1 MPIRIAADKDQPSV
15 AIEIPIEKPL
25 PDYDLEQ
32 IEQPTPRDI
41 DALLVSQ
48 GFRDLV
54 DDARGVLTE
63 LMCNPPPLPNTT
75 HLVDL
80 GLSHVPDFEIT
91 QLTGA
96 ICPSDD
102 EVYRP
107 GLWIVLKD
115 RKSPAKQTLG
125 EVAMEHARIVAH
137 ELVKRLGINRSASL
151 IFRIELLFV
160 HSSGSNLTF
169 VAQLRRLELSTR
181 NDTPDEEAELC
192 RKEKDC

>member
-1 MPIRIAADKDQPSV
+1 MAIRIAPDKDQPSV
-15 AIEIPIEKPL
+15 AIEIPLENPL
-25 PDYDLEQ
+25 PDYDLKQ

-54 DDARGVLTE
+54 DDTRGLLTE
-63 LMCNPPPLPNTT
+63 LVSNPPPLPNNT

-80 GLSHVPDFEIT
+80 DLTGVPDFEIA

-96 ICPSDD
+96 ICPSDDD

-115 RKSPAKQTLG
+115 KKARAKQGLG
-125 EVAMEHARIVAH
+125 EVALEHARVIAQ
-137 ELVKRLGINRSASL
+137 ELVRRLGI
-151 IFRIELLFV
+151 
-160 HSSGSNLTF
+160 
-169 VAQLRRLELSTR
+169 
-181 NDTPDEEAELC
+181 
-192 RKEKDC
+192 

>member
-1 MPIRIAADKDQPSV
+1 MSIRIAPDKEQPSV
-15 AIEIPIEKPL
+15 AIEISLVKPL

-41 DALLVSQ
+41 DGLLVSQ

-63 LMCNPPPLPNTT
+63 LMCNPPPLPNDT

-80 GLSHVPDFEIT
+80 GLSHVPDFEIA

-96 ICPSDD
+96 ICPGDD

-115 RKSPAKQTLG
+115 KKSPPKQSLG
-125 EVAMEHARIVAH
+125 EVAMEHARVIAH
-137 ELVKRLGINRSASL
+137 ELVKRLGI
-151 IFRIELLFV
+151 
-160 HSSGSNLTF
+160 
-169 VAQLRRLELSTR
+169 
-181 NDTPDEEAELC
+181 
-192 RKEKDC
+192 

>member
-1 MPIRIAADKDQPSV
+1 M
-15 AIEIPIEKPL
+15 
-25 PDYDLEQ
+25 PDYDLEE

-41 DALLVSQ
+41 DGLLVSQ

-63 LMCNPPPLPNTT
+63 LVDNPPPLPNDT

-80 GLSHVPDFEIT
+80 ELTTVPDFEIA

-115 RKSPAKQTLG
+115 KKSPAKQPLH
-125 EVAMEHARIVAH
+125 EVALEHARLIAQ
-137 ELVKRLGINRSASL
+137 ELVKRLGL
-151 IFRIELLFV
+151 
-160 HSSGSNLTF
+160 
-169 VAQLRRLELSTR
+169 
-181 NDTPDEEAELC
+181 
-192 RKEKDC
+192 

>member
-1 MPIRIAADKDQPSV
+1 MAVRLAPDNNRPSV
-15 AIEIPIEKPL
+15 AIEIPLEKPL
-25 PDYDLEQ
+25 PDYDLDQ

-41 DALLVSQ
+41 DAVLVSQ

-63 LMCNPPPLPNTT
+63 LVANPPAPPNHT
-75 HLVDL
+75 HFLDL
-80 GLSHVPDFEIT
+80 ELTNIPDFEIV

-115 RKSPAKQTLG
+115 KKGVPGHPLNEESLG
-125 EVAMEHARIVAH
+125 HARAITE
-137 ELVKRLGINRSASL
+137 ELVRRLGI
-151 IFRIELLFV
+151 
-160 HSSGSNLTF
+160 
-169 VAQLRRLELSTR
+169 
-181 NDTPDEEAELC
+181 
-192 RKEKDC
+192 